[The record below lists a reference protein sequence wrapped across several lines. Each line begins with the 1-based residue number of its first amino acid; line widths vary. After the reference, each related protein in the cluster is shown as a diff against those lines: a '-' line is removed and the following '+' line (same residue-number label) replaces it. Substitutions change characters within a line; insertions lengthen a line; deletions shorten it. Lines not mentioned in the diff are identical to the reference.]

1 MLAARRGALQRITGK
16 VELTESEGNLVR
28 TLMEECIN
36 DAISGYLYSLD
47 NPDDSAHKI
56 RIYVDDVLVNGRNWL
71 QPLLYGDEGWLEKYG
86 GSSGMNSRNFLDD
99 QTKSDI

>member
-1 MLAARRGALQRITGK
+1 M
-16 VELTESEGNLVR
+16 R

-71 QPLLYGDEGWLEKYG
+71 QPLLYGEEGWLGKYG
-86 GSSGMNSRNFLDD
+86 GSSGTNSRNFLDD